1 MLNVRYLAMVNAKF
15 TCKFCNE
22 KKNTPSTKKTIK
34 LVENYV
40 LITKSVDYEVAEHGA
55 WPARNVR

>member
-1 MLNVRYLAMVNAKF
+1 MVNAKF